1 MANKPAGAAKSKGG
15 ADPATP
21 GRIKQIR
28 MVAGIIRKANP
39 RALPLVALAG
49 VGVLAVFVIVGL
61 FTGLLAI
68 LIPLGLASGL
78 MAAMIL
84 FGRFAQSAQYAA
96 VEGQPGAAAA
106 ILQSMRGGWTVTPAV
121 SANRS
126 LDVVHRAVGRPGV
139 VLVGEGSP
147 NRLGSLLAAEKKRIA
162 RVAYDVPIYDFQ
174 VGDEEGQIPIRK
186 LQRKLM
192 RLPRNLKGPAVADL
206 NFRLK
211 ALPQS
216 LQAPKGPLPKTG
228 RMPKP
233 PRPIHDHGHLLGRV
247 TRKSRDH
254 DRRGSGLPGRRPRA
268 RDRRGDVHRGPQLR
282 RPGRDQGRPAQAV
295 QRRGGQPRH
304 GGSVSG
310 GPRQSAGEHRY

>member
-1 MANKPAGAAKSKGG
+1 MRLQARILPSMAYKPAGAANRKDG
-15 ADPATP
+15 ADPAAA

-28 MVAGIIRKANP
+28 MVAGIIRKTNP

-49 VGVLAVFVIVGL
+49 IGVIAVFVLVGI
-61 FTGLLAI
+61 FTGLLAL
-68 LIPLGLASGL
+68 LIPLGVLSGL
-78 MAAMIL
+78 MVARSR

-106 ILQSMRGGWTVTPAV
+106 IMQSMRGGWTVTPAV
-121 SANRS
+121 AANRNM
-126 LDVVHRAVGRPGV
+126 DVVHRAVGKPGV

-147 NRLGSLLAAEKKRIA
+147 NRLGSLLAAEKKRVS
-162 RVAYDVPIYDFQ
+162 RVAYDVPIYDLQ
-174 VGDEEGQIPIRK
+174 VGDEEGQIPVRK

-216 LQAPKGPLPKTG
+216 LQAPKGPMPRGG

-233 PRPIHDHGHLLGRV
+233 PRP
-247 TRKSRDH
+247 K
-254 DRRGSGLPGRRPRA
+254 
-268 RDRRGDVHRGPQLR
+268 LR
-282 RPGRDQGRPAQAV
+282 
-295 QRRGGQPRH
+295 
-304 GGSVSG
+304 
-310 GPRQSAGEHRY
+310 

>member
-1 MANKPAGAAKSKGG
+1 MANKPTAASNRKDTT
-15 ADPATP
+15 DPASA

-28 MVAGIIRKANP
+28 MVAGIIRKSNP

-49 VGVLAVFVIVGL
+49 IGVIAVFVIVGL
-61 FTGLLAI
+61 VTGLVGL
-68 LIPLGLASGL
+68 LTPLGVAVGL
-78 MAAMIL
+78 IVAMVL
-84 FGRFAQSAQYAA
+84 FGRYAQSAQYKA

-106 ILQSMRGGWTVTPAV
+106 IMQSMRGGWTVTPAV

-126 LDVVHRAVGRPGV
+126 MDVVHRAVGKPGV

-147 NRLGSLLAAEKKRIA
+147 NRLASLLAAEKKRVS
-162 RVAYDVPIYDFQ
+162 RVAFDVPIYDLQ

-216 LQAPKGPLPKTG
+216 LQAPKGPMPRTG

-233 PRPIHDHGHLLGRV
+233 PRP
-247 TRKSRDH
+247 
-254 DRRGSGLPGRRPRA
+254 
-268 RDRRGDVHRGPQLR
+268 
-282 RPGRDQGRPAQAV
+282 
-295 QRRGGQPRH
+295 
-304 GGSVSG
+304 
-310 GPRQSAGEHRY
+310 RYR

>member
-1 MANKPAGAAKSKGG
+1 MANKPTAASNRKDTT
-15 ADPATP
+15 DPASA

-28 MVAGIIRKANP
+28 MVAGIIRKSNP

-49 VGVLAVFVIVGL
+49 IGVIAVFVIVGL
-61 FTGLLAI
+61 VTGLVGL
-68 LIPLGLASGL
+68 LTPLGVAVGL
-78 MAAMIL
+78 MVAMII
-84 FGRFAQSAQYAA
+84 FGRYAQSAQYKA

-106 ILQSMRGGWTVTPAV
+106 IMQSMRRGWTVTPAV

-126 LDVVHRAVGRPGV
+126 MDVVHRAVGRPGV

-147 NRLGSLLAAEKKRIA
+147 NRLASLLAAEKKRVS
-162 RVAYDVPIYDFQ
+162 RVAFDVPIYDLQ

-216 LQAPKGPLPKTG
+216 LQAPKGPMPRTG

-233 PRPIHDHGHLLGRV
+233 PRP
-247 TRKSRDH
+247 
-254 DRRGSGLPGRRPRA
+254 
-268 RDRRGDVHRGPQLR
+268 
-282 RPGRDQGRPAQAV
+282 
-295 QRRGGQPRH
+295 
-304 GGSVSG
+304 
-310 GPRQSAGEHRY
+310 RYR